1 MTLQRYF
8 NSNVAR
14 YLRIVFLRKYPQY
27 NGFFTIFS
35 FNERGFD
42 KKVELYG
49 FCESVYKSGTTKF
62 SHYKKNLVLFA
73 NPEAMVLSHEVLHGM
88 GLHHTHIDDEVI
100 EESTR
105 RYVYKENTTDNVMS
119 YASTR
124 KSTWY
129 WQWKIVRKE

>member
-1 MTLQRYF
+1 L
-8 NSNVAR
+8 V
-14 YLRIVFLRKYPQY
+14 L
-27 NGFFTIFS
+27 
-35 FNERGFD
+35 
-42 KKVELYG
+42 
-49 FCESVYKSGTTKF
+49 YKSQLLPLGDTNGNKSGHLPTL
-62 SHYKKNLVLFA
+62 NLVLFA